1 MLNKGIQSTID
12 KYNRIEIGDFY
23 FYFLRDIQYNYRLFS
38 WKEIMTILRIC
49 QSFRKAGMPDWSNK
63 IFTNT
68 VYQIKEKNP
77 DILLEE
83 CYSSCLSSLIECCY
97 YSMQD
102 QKKQYEENYL
112 WPLSQ
117 YHKMREIVNKLLP
130 SYERAFYY
138 LICMIYDDKML
149 AWQFGQD
156 LPSDLSYAIQR
167 YGNQLSHN
175 ILMKI
180 KEYGELIHNKGIK
193 IALENIKW

>member
-1 MLNKGIQSTID
+1 
-12 KYNRIEIGDFY
+12 
-23 FYFLRDIQYNYRLFS
+23 
-38 WKEIMTILRIC
+38 
-49 QSFRKAGMPDWSNK
+49 
-63 IFTNT
+63 
-68 VYQIKEKNP
+68 
-77 DILLEE
+77 
-83 CYSSCLSSLIECCY
+83 
-97 YSMQD
+97 
-102 QKKQYEENYL
+102 
-112 WPLSQ
+112 
-117 YHKMREIVNKLLP
+117 MREIVNKLLP